1 MIKIIYD
8 LGEITDFIIPFFQ
21 DETFSNPMMKTREQF
36 ENNLLK
42 TIAHPDDF
50 VFAVYDAGKPIGV
63 FSLLVEDEE
72 KYLEMLSIFSKE
84 KKAYDE
90 CFAFLFHKY
99 KGYQLD
105 FVINPKNHLIVEKL
119 KKYNAVFET
128 EQIKMLLSTP
138 TQYKTEHKIIPYEE
152 CYYSAYTDMHTSEG
166 YWTAEKVLI
175 ARNRFKVFLAIDA
188 DQVIGYID
196 VTYVYEENEPY
207 DLYVKKEY
215 RNKGYGKALLQK
227 AILENHPKKMALN
240 VNIDNLSAISVY
252 SKLGFEP
259 CPGSNSITAHIFL

>member
-84 KKAYDE
+84 KKHTMNVLP
-90 CFAFLFHKY
+90 FFFINIK
-99 KGYQLD
+99 
-105 FVINPKNHLIVEKL
+105 VI
-119 KKYNAVFET
+119 
-128 EQIKMLLSTP
+128 S
-138 TQYKTEHKIIPYEE
+138 
-152 CYYSAYTDMHTSEG
+152 
-166 YWTAEKVLI
+166 W
-175 ARNRFKVFLAIDA
+175 
-188 DQVIGYID
+188 
-196 VTYVYEENEPY
+196 
-207 DLYVKKEY
+207 
-215 RNKGYGKALLQK
+215 
-227 AILENHPKKMALN
+227 IL
-240 VNIDNLSAISVY
+240 
-252 SKLGFEP
+252 
-259 CPGSNSITAHIFL
+259 